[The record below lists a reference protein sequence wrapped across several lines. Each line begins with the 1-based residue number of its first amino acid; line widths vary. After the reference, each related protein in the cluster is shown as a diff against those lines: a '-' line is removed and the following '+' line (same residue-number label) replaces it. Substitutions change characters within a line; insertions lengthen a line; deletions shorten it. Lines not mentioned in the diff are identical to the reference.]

1 MTYTAI
7 IVEDNPVDAE
17 VLRDYLHKYFPEITI
32 AASTDSVTEIKK
44 LLLQHSPQIAFM
56 DIELANGK
64 SIEVLDSL
72 NTENIQLIFIT
83 SHNVFAID
91 AIRANAVDY
100 IVKPVDAVLLK
111 KAVLKAFGRI
121 EQGRMVKL
129 NEGSTIQKISVPTA
143 NGLTFINVEKI
154 IRIEADRSYA
164 TIITTDAKPLFVTRT
179 LLHFEN
185 ELSANLFMRVHD
197 SYLVNRLFIAEF
209 IKGKTG
215 SIKMTDGF
223 ETNLSIGKKESFLH
237 WMQDDTTF

>member
-1 MTYTAI
+1 MNYTAI

-83 SHNVFAID
+83 SHHVFAID

-111 KAVLKAFGRI
+111 KAVLKAFQRI
-121 EQGRMVKL
+121 EQSYTAKL
-129 NEGSTIQKISVPTA
+129 TANGSTYKISIPTA
-143 NGLTFINVEKI
+143 DGLTFIDVESLV
-154 IRIEADRSYA
+154 RLEADGNYTKIVLIDSKIHLVA
-164 TIITTDAKPLFVTRT
+164 RT

-185 ELSANLFMRVHD
+185 QLPANLFMRVHD
-197 SYLVNRLFIAEF
+197 SCIVNRKFIAEF
-209 IKGKTG
+209 IKSKTG
-215 SIKMTDGF
+215 KIKMTDGF
-223 ETNLSIGKKESFLH
+223 ISNISAGKKESFLH
-237 WMQDDTTF
+237 WMQGEGK